1 MSSRM
6 RHHICTLHFD
16 KNSCPVFQKFA
27 KLNTSGMKGLKLFL
41 IVCLGFIGSQ
51 VANADD
57 TDTARAATR
66 RSASTTV
73 ASNRGDTTTT
83 ATRTNA
89 TSGVSRNT
97 ASGQNTTQSVSVRE
111 RGTTSAR
118 TGVVVRDVGTR
129 KTVDTGTKSV
139 SARTTSN
146 VLPRTT
152 STPSSVVSVPA
163 RTATA
168 RTATTTNRAIRTA
181 TTPTTTAR
189 RNGAVSASR
198 AATSVRAGTTPT
210 MAQNATRR
218 NTSSATR
225 ISRAAITAEEIMNRD
240 YTTCRQVFYDCMD
253 EFCANKDSQ
262 LKRCACSARANDFDQ
277 IRSQLDAAEDKLLD
291 FSQRLLVVNM
301 DAEDAAAIS
310 QATEGELAFHQDDT
324 SASKQLLDEI
334 ADKLN
339 TTFDTSNFDANLAPI
354 SLSLN
359 IDAAFDNLDP
369 LSGTS
374 TTAKS
379 GTDLYNAA
387 LPVCREMAMEVC
399 ANEQELSIAES
410 GYQMLIEQDCTTV
423 ARAYE
428 TQKSQTREQIR
439 ESSALLDMSRL
450 DDYQTRN
457 SDDILTCKSKMLD
470 LLTNTSVC
478 GENMEKCLD
487 ISGQYI
493 DPSTGEAI
501 LTPNLANLANLI
513 TRPTGNQTWTSAP
526 GNEKFVSY
534 LNSKKIFLESATE
547 NCQDIADTVW
557 DQFIDDALA
566 QIKLAQD
573 KKLEEV
579 RQSCTTLTAQCLSDA
594 AETLEDFDSRALSIF
609 GIEADK
615 TAKQMC
621 SDIQN
626 ACTALLNTVDTEQNW
641 ATGVTEIATDKTY
654 ETILSTCRE
663 VGRNCIVQSCK
674 SISGNFGLC
683 ESIDTSVNRKSIIN
697 RTACWAEVRDC
708 VASAGLESID
718 KITAQLIDNGTIN
731 TENGAFYDVLY
742 GPDLDIAVTPNDS
755 SCITNTDKDNCI
767 YDICANDC
775 GYDTAKEEYTLL
787 NTDRCRTC
795 RLAERIWGNCEA
807 APSADLRLPDAHN
820 QIKIIDNSDNDTLM
834 SWFAKNTNTDDEIDS
849 CRDTS
854 CGPGYQAMYDQTTN
868 TISCILATLLSGDGI
883 QCPINEFWRVN
894 YGNTAIQ
901 NNCCK
906 TTDGAAG
913 GRDVFGNCCNNTIF
927 GDIENLIWNTASGN
941 AAKQYFA
948 FTKSTYPEYPEK
960 APDDIYF
967 PNATSI
973 QPGKSDDG
981 IIGKID
987 WTGGLCFPGNHA
999 VTFVAA
1005 FKLKNPT
1012 DDPDYSNYYGNDYDQ
1027 MYLVCINERNTGLG
1041 ATGENKGDPNNPNAA
1056 YYPRGNT
1063 ITCPKKNGIEG
1074 HFLFINATQGRYI
1087 TPLYE
1092 GTSPDEQYPTYPTA
1106 YYNGADTSS
1115 QCKQNQYGTWVGEVC
1130 VEQPPENYQVKY

>member
-1 MSSRM
+1 
-6 RHHICTLHFD
+6 
-16 KNSCPVFQKFA
+16 
-27 KLNTSGMKGLKLFL
+27 MKGLKLFL

-66 RSASTTV
+66 RSVSTTV

-181 TTPTTTAR
+181 TAPTTTAR

-198 AATSVRAGTTPT
+198 AATSVRAGATPT
-210 MAQNATRR
+210 VAQNATRR

-663 VGRNCIVQSCK
+663 IGRNCIVQSCK

-755 SCITNTDKDNCI
+755 SCITNADKDNCI

-820 QIKIIDNSDNDTLM
+820 QIKVIDNSDNDTLM

-854 CGPGYQAMYDQTTN
+854 CGPGYQAKYDPDTN
-868 TISCILATLLSGDGI
+868 TISCVLATLLSGDGI
-883 QCPINEFWRVN
+883 QCPTNEFWRVN
-894 YGNTAIQ
+894 YGNEEIQ

-906 TTDGAAG
+906 TTNGTAG
-913 GRDVFGNCCNNTIF
+913 GRDVFGNCCNDTLKDQIYY
-927 GDIENLIWNTASGN
+927 LIWNTAGGD

-948 FTKSTYPEYPEK
+948 FTKSTYPEKE
-960 APDDIYF
+960 PDKEYF
-967 PNATSI
+967 PNATTI
-973 QPGKSDDG
+973 GPGKSAEG
-981 IIGKID
+981 ITGTIPGGG
-987 WTGGLCFPGNHA
+987 TGGGLCVPGMHA

-1005 FKLKNPT
+1005 FKLT
-1012 DDPDYSNYYGNDYDQ
+1012 DFAKREDIKEEDIEKYQKHYGSPGDQ
-1027 MYLVCINERNTGLG
+1027 MYLICINEKSTGLG
-1041 ATGENKGDPNNPNAA
+1041 ATGENQGDPNNTNAA
-1056 YYPRGNT
+1056 YYPIGNT
-1063 ITCPKKNGIEG
+1063 ITCPYDDENKIPG

-1087 TPLYE
+1087 TPLYV
-1092 GTSPDEQYPTYPTA
+1092 GKTPPDPYPTA
-1106 YYNGADTSS
+1106 YYNGADIKS
-1115 QCKQNQYGTWVGEVC
+1115 QCTQALDGTWSGDNC
-1130 VEQPPENYQVKY
+1130 IPTPPENYQVKYTETIQ

>member
-1 MSSRM
+1 
-6 RHHICTLHFD
+6 
-16 KNSCPVFQKFA
+16 
-27 KLNTSGMKGLKLFL
+27 MKGLKLFL

-181 TTPTTTAR
+181 TAPTTTAR

-198 AATSVRAGTTPT
+198 AATSVRAGATPT
-210 MAQNATRR
+210 VAQNATRR

-663 VGRNCIVQSCK
+663 IGRNCIVQSCK

-755 SCITNTDKDNCI
+755 SCITNADKDNCI

-834 SWFAKNTNTDDEIDS
+834 SWFAKNTNTDKEIDS

-854 CGPGYQAMYDQTTN
+854 CGPGYQAMYDPDTN
-868 TISCILATLLSGDGI
+868 TISCVSANLLSGDNI
-883 QCPINEFWRVN
+883 QCPIDKFWRVN
-894 YGNTAIQ
+894 YGNEEIQ

-906 TTDGAAG
+906 TTNGAAG
-913 GRDVFGNCCNNTIF
+913 GRDVFGNCCNNTLKDQIYY
-927 GDIENLIWNTASGN
+927 LIWNTARED
-941 AAKQYFA
+941 ATKQYFA
-948 FTKSTYPEYPEK
+948 FTKSTYPEKE
-960 APDDIYF
+960 PDDIYF
-967 PNATSI
+967 PDVDTI
-973 QPGKSDDG
+973 EPGKSAEG
-981 IIGKID
+981 ITGKIPGGG
-987 WTGGLCFPGNHA
+987 TGGGLCVPKDRA

-1005 FKLKNPT
+1005 FKLKNPV
-1012 DDPDYSNYYGNDYDQ
+1012 DPENPEKNKDYYGTDGDQ
-1027 MYLVCINERNTGLG
+1027 MYLICINEKTTGLG
-1041 ATGENKGDPNNPNAA
+1041 ATGENKGDPNDTNAA
-1056 YYPRGNT
+1056 YYPHGNT
-1063 ITCPKKNGIEG
+1063 ITCPGTGDGDIAG

-1087 TPLYE
+1087 TPLYVV
-1092 GTSPDEQYPTYPTA
+1092 DEQNPDKQYTPYPTA
-1106 YYNGADTSS
+1106 YYNGADINS
-1115 QCKQNQYGTWVGEVC
+1115 QCIQALDGTWSGDNC
-1130 VEQPPENYQVKY
+1130 PITSPANYQVKYTETIQ

>member
-1 MSSRM
+1 
-6 RHHICTLHFD
+6 
-16 KNSCPVFQKFA
+16 
-27 KLNTSGMKGLKLFL
+27 MKGLKLFL
-41 IVCLGFIGSQ
+41 IVCLGFIGFQ

-89 TSGVSRNT
+89 TSGISRNT

-181 TTPTTTAR
+181 TTPTTTSR

-198 AATSVRAGTTPT
+198 AATSVRAGATPT
-210 MAQNATRR
+210 VAQNATRR

-253 EFCANKDSQ
+253 EFCANKDGQ

-501 LTPNLANLANLI
+501 LTPNLANLAHLI

-663 VGRNCIVQSCK
+663 VGRNCIIQSCK

-708 VASAGLESID
+708 VASAGIESID

-731 TENGAFYDVLY
+731 TENGTFYDVLY

-755 SCITNTDKDNCI
+755 SCITSADKPNCI

-775 GYDTAKEEYTLL
+775 GYDLDKEEYTNL

-820 QIKIIDNSDNDTLM
+820 KIKVIDNSDNDTLM

-854 CGPGYQAMYDQTTN
+854 CGPGYMAQYDPDTN
-868 TISCILATLLSGDGI
+868 TISCVLASLLSGDGI
-883 QCPINEFWRVN
+883 QCPTDKFWRVN
-894 YGNTAIQ
+894 YGSTEIQ
-901 NNCCK
+901 NNCCRK
-906 TTDGAAG
+906 TDNTPGN
-913 GRDVFGNCCNNTIF
+913 RDVFGNCCNNERFSEI
-927 GDIENLIWNTASGN
+927 GNLIWNTAPGN

-948 FTKSTYPEYPEK
+948 FTKSTYPEK
-960 APDDIYF
+960 TPDDIYF
-967 PNATSI
+967 PAKDTI
-973 QPGKSDDG
+973 EPGKSATG
-981 IIGKID
+981 ITGVIPGN
-987 WTGGLCFPGNHA
+987 WTGGLCVPGNHA

-1005 FKLKNPT
+1005 FKLKNLEN
-1012 DDPDYSNYYGNDYDQ
+1012 SNDYYGDDGDQ
-1027 MYLVCINERNTGLG
+1027 MYLVCINESSTGLG
-1041 ATGENKGDPNNPNAA
+1041 ATGENQGNPDAA

-1063 ITCPKKNGIEG
+1063 ITCPEKDNIDG

-1092 GTSPDEQYPTYPTA
+1092 EIQGYAPYPTA

-1115 QCKQNQYGTWVGEVC
+1115 KCTQKLDGTWGDGACAVTT
-1130 VEQPPENYQVKY
+1130 PENYQVKY